1 MTITSLESPRDHILW
16 ILAGSGGRMERSK
29 LRRASGLKIA
39 LLDPI
44 LDELMKEGRISI
56 TGKDK
61 NIIALMGQR
70 RWMLYSYVTY
80 HNLSARQE
88 AGNLCL

>member
-1 MTITSLESPRDHILW
+1 
-16 ILAGSGGRMERSK
+16 MELSK

-70 RWMLYSYVTY
+70 R
-80 HNLSARQE
+80 
-88 AGNLCL
+88 